1 MGVCLCFSFSGNAFT
16 GYVFCL
22 FLLRLRIRESLVSGK
37 MQKED
42 LDMESQQ
49 NLSLRLGEL
58 LRQHKLVMTTAESCT
73 GGGVSA
79 AITDIAGS
87 SAWFDRAFIT
97 YSNEAK
103 MEMLGVQAA
112 TLEAYGAVSEVTVK
126 EMVLGALENS
136 RASIG
141 VSISGIAGPGGG
153 TDDKPVGTVCFAWAD
168 EKGWLHVSTYQ
179 FDGDREQ
186 VRQQAVYTAQQ
197 VLVEK
202 LLGHSES

>member
-1 MGVCLCFSFSGNAFT
+1 
-16 GYVFCL
+16 
-22 FLLRLRIRESLVSGK
+22 

-103 MEMLGVQAA
+103 MEMLGVREE
-112 TLEAYGAVSEVTVK
+112 TLAAYGAVSEETVK
-126 EMVLGALENS
+126 EMVLGALNNS
-136 RASIG
+136 HATIG
-141 VSISGIAGPGGG
+141 VSISGIAGPSGG
-153 TDDKPVGTVCFAWAD
+153 TDNKPVGTVCFAWAD
-168 EKGWLHVSTYQ
+168 EKDWLHVSTYQ

-202 LLGHSES
+202 LLSHSES